1 MGLEVVTYYFLVCR
15 NFRRNHFE
23 KSNTASPTILEDNR
37 LRIGHILDPGKT
49 GSYLGVV
56 DANLDEAGVV

>member
-1 MGLEVVTYYFLVCR
+1 MGLEVVTYYFWFVAILDE
-15 NFRRNHFE
+15 NILKN
-23 KSNTASPTILEDNR
+23 SSTASPTILEDNR